1 VRLDNDRVYLTLP
14 QPCPACGE
22 PNDGHYRTTDH
33 GGAPNPGSA
42 SVCAYC
48 LTVGIFAEDGIRLPT
63 RTEAAELA
71 VDAEVQRAVAI
82 SRMWRSVL
90 RDVPRWDW
98 P

>member
-1 VRLDNDRVYLTLP
+1 MRLDDDRVYLTLP

-22 PNDGHYRTTDH
+22 PNDGHYRTTNH
-33 GGAPNPGSA
+33 GGAPDPGSA

-48 LTVGIFAEDGIRLPT
+48 LTVGIFGEEGIRLPT
-63 RTEAAELA
+63 RAEAAELA
-71 VDAEVQRAVAI
+71 VDAEVQRAVRI

-90 RDVPRWDW
+90 RDVPRWEW